1 MTLSK
6 RFGFVSEDL
15 RFILSHI
22 LWSEVKRFDVP
33 ASSLV
38 HLDMAISK
46 LYELLDKNVVISNY
60 ECRQRLVNAGFN
72 IEALNYVKPD

>member
-60 ECRQRLVNAGFN
+60 ECRQRLVNAVFN

>member
-33 ASSLV
+33 SSSSV

-60 ECRQRLVNAGFN
+60 ECRQRLVNAVFN

>member
-33 ASSLV
+33 ASSSA
-38 HLDMAISK
+38 HLDMAINK
-46 LYELLDKNVVISNY
+46 LYELLDKEVVIHDY
-60 ECRQRLVNAGFN
+60 ECRQRLVNAVSN